1 MNVNSKRLK
10 IYILIML
17 AVGLVSSALR
27 TVACLY
33 DLDIALG
40 YFENDTLINIAGIVL
55 WIGVILLLGYIVIS
69 AGVNLRPSFTSPLSY
84 IPTGIVSV
92 ALLFI
97 GARILSSLDIIE
109 IKRALLEF
117 LRTDG
122 AADIPSAI
130 LKLLGTC
137 LPLFLVLL
145 IIGSIAHLF
154 LSGYFTSEQSVL
166 RGYFALST
174 VLFLAIYVGYLHM
187 QKGVQINA
195 PNKITDQMAYV
206 FSALFFLFE
215 ARISLGRQKWNWY
228 AAFGLA
234 AAALSLYSAIPSL
247 ITYFVKGEI
256 ISASLEENLL
266 TLSLFV
272 FITTRLAVTAMLP
285 ENKETSGVTALRTAA
300 EERRSAMKSGEIQEN
315 IDDQLVFELPTIDA
329 RDDEDIEQSEEDV
342 LAILAEQM
350 ADPDEDKEEL
360 SPGEPTEDIS
370 SEEKKIDEDEEA
382 TEQMT
387 IEYDIFEEVTPS
399 RLESSGILNY
409 KKENEEQE

>member
-33 DLDIALG
+33 DLDISLG

-137 LPLFLVLL
+137 LPLLLVLL

-272 FITTRLAVTAMLP
+272 FITTRLVVTAMLP
-285 ENKETSGVTALRTAA
+285 ENKETAGVTALRTAA
-300 EERRSAMKSGEIQEN
+300 EERRRAMKSGEIQEN

-329 RDDEDIEQSEEDV
+329 RDDEDIAQSEEDV

-360 SPGEPTEDIS
+360 SPGEPNEDIP
-370 SEEKKIDEDEEA
+370 SEEKEIDEDEET

>member
-33 DLDIALG
+33 DLDISLG

-137 LPLFLVLL
+137 LPILLVLL

-285 ENKETSGVTALRTAA
+285 ENKETAGVTALRTAA

-360 SPGEPTEDIS
+360 SPGEPTEDIP

-399 RLESSGILNY
+399 RLETSGILNY